1 MEETVLNQ
9 EANETTAPNAENT
22 PQNEAETAQ
31 NPLSE
36 LEQAQAEIAEQKDKY
51 FCLLHHSGSAQV
63 MIGSVLMKLR
73 QALVCVAF
81 FCHVSALRWSLRS
94 ASIR

>member
-31 NPLSE
+31 NPLNE
-36 LEQAQAEIAEQKDKY
+36 LLDFVPRKHKHQ
-51 FCLLHHSGSAQV
+51 
-63 MIGSVLMKLR
+63 R
-73 QALVCVAF
+73 N
-81 FCHVSALRWSLRS
+81 RS
-94 ASIR
+94 IN